1 MSINITKLSK
11 APATSVHAQ
20 IAVPWDQLRTA
31 TYYYHC
37 LSVQT
42 EDHYAQLAWMSMDE
56 RNLAVLNVKYMSMER
71 SRRHDLRTAVCKL
84 QQCERG
90 QRHCPSVV
98 SLSLHAVTCPECQR
112 KDYVWEHCEPVQC
125 ITLSQCITHCRS
137 VSHIVAVYHIVAVI
151 CWLRWISVINWQWHE
166 VRLVADKWESNIW
179 HWHSKGYTTTG
190 EGRSK
195 IWISRFTC

>member
-1 MSINITKLSK
+1 
-11 APATSVHAQ
+11 
-20 IAVPWDQLRTA
+20 
-31 TYYYHC
+31 
-37 LSVQT
+37 
-42 EDHYAQLAWMSMDE
+42 MDE

-137 VSHIVAVYHIVAVI
+137 VSHIVSVYHTLSQCITLLQCITHCRSVSHIVAVCHTLLLCI
-151 CWLRWISVINWQWHE
+151 TLSP
-166 VRLVADKWESNIW
+166 
-179 HWHSKGYTTTG
+179 
-190 EGRSK
+190 
-195 IWISRFTC
+195 